1 MTMTQDQFNKA
12 RKQLG
17 ALSVAVQERERF
29 MRHAIAFY
37 AAGNYE
43 FAMLYQ
49 FMFLMYMD
57 DVDRR
62 AMENWNT
69 DAPKLL
75 CTLIEG
81 RVHDHTARP

>member
-1 MTMTQDQFNKA
+1 MNMTQDQFDKA
-12 RKQLG
+12 KKQLG

-49 FMFLMYMD
+49 FMFLMYQD
-57 DVDRR
+57 EVETRGN
-62 AMENWNT
+62 ATLNT
-69 DAPKLL
+69 DAHRLWYIL
-75 CTLIEG
+75 GG
-81 RVHDHTARP
+81 RP

>member
-1 MTMTQDQFNKA
+1 
-12 RKQLG
+12 
-17 ALSVAVQERERF
+17 

-43 FAMLYQ
+43 YAMLYH
-49 FMFLMYMD
+49 FMFLMFMD

-75 CTLIEG
+75 CTLIAG
-81 RVHDHTARP
+81 RPV

>member
-1 MTMTQDQFNKA
+1 MTMTQNQFLKA

-17 ALSVAVQERERF
+17 ALSVAVQERERY

-37 AAGNYE
+37 NARNYDW
-43 FAMLYQ
+43 AMFYH
-49 FMFLMYMD
+49 FVFLMFVD

-81 RVHDHTARP
+81 RPV

>member
-1 MTMTQDQFNKA
+1 MTMTQNQFLKA

-37 AAGNYE
+37 NARNYE
-43 FAMLYQ
+43 YAMFYH
-49 FMFLMYMD
+49 FMYLMYMD

-69 DAPKLL
+69 DAPRLL
-75 CTLIEG
+75 RVLTGG
-81 RVHDHTARP
+81 RP

>member
-1 MTMTQDQFNKA
+1 MTMTQNQFLKA

-37 AAGNYE
+37 NARNYE
-43 FAMLYQ
+43 YAMFYH
-49 FMFLMYMD
+49 FMFLMYLD

-62 AMENWNT
+62 AMESWNT
-69 DAPKLL
+69 EAPRLL
-75 CTLIEG
+75 RVLTGG
-81 RVHDHTARP
+81 RP